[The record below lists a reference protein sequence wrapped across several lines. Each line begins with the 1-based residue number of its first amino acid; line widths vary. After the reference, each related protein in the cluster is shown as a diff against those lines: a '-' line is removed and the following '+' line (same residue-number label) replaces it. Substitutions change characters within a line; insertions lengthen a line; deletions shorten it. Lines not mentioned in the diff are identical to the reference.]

1 MSILEIVMGVV
12 LIILAVFLTLVVLFQ
27 EGHQRSVGTVTGASS
42 ADTFFTKNKSR
53 SIDSFLERWT
63 RVIAIGFFLAVIATN
78 AVIYFGLF
86 SK

>member
-12 LIILAVFLTLVVLFQ
+12 LIILAGSLRLVFLFQ
-27 EGHQRSVGTVTGASS
+27 EGDQRSR
-42 ADTFFTKNKSR
+42 KE
-53 SIDSFLERWT
+53 SIDLDLFLVKNVSAEDAPVTVPTERWT
-63 RVIAIGFFLAVIATN
+63 RIIAIGFFLAVVATN